1 MLGEIVVGVD
11 AAWASNLTLDGS
23 QRVHWTYS
31 CARSAVWWVALLFPM
46 SKVEI
51 EAFAPGGVS
60 SPDGLAPLVGSEP
73 RYAWVR
79 KMYPRSSKDYIGYLF
94 GGLEAWGR

>member
-1 MLGEIVVGVD
+1 
-11 AAWASNLTLDGS
+11 
-23 QRVHWTYS
+23 
-31 CARSAVWWVALLFPM
+31 M

-60 SPDGLAPLVGSEP
+60 SLDGLAPLVGSEP
-73 RYAWVR
+73 RYVWVR

>member
-1 MLGEIVVGVD
+1 
-11 AAWASNLTLDGS
+11 
-23 QRVHWTYS
+23 
-31 CARSAVWWVALLFPM
+31 M

-94 GGLEAWGR
+94 GGFEAWGR